1 MILNYGKSIQV
12 KNNLG
17 MSCPC
22 DLKSSNLMLNVPITR
37 KLMQHNRLY
46 HALLNMKPY
55 CSQEPNSTCGVGF
68 VMYLVKL

>member
-37 KLMQHNRLY
+37 KLIQCE
-46 HALLNMKPY
+46 HAA
-55 CSQEPNSTCGVGF
+55 Q
-68 VMYLVKL
+68 